1 MRRDQNAAYYQNA
14 LKTAEKKTPKD
25 HDLIDKLKCSLRKC
39 ELVQA
44 LASQLFDTE
53 AIVFGKD
60 GKMLTPTHA
69 TVQKAMKQ
77 GCKQLWS
84 KLKIPLPN
92 ALNFLYK
99 YFVRH
104 FGAKKYNG
112 KFASRLEAL
121 KKREQEGGVDKKKPK
136 KEPASGGKRK
146 HQEEAETVSTKLK
159 ATKKRKQ
166 KATKKTVSKPIST
179 VTHVP

>member
-1 MRRDQNAAYYQNA
+1 MRRDQNAAYYTGA
-14 LKTAEKKTPKD
+14 LKTAEKKTPPD
-25 HDLIDKLKCSLRKC
+25 HDLIEKLNCSLRKC

-44 LASQLFDTE
+44 LASQLFDTKE
-53 AIVFGKD
+53 IVFGD
-60 GKMLTPTHA
+60 GKMLTPTHV

-77 GCKQLWS
+77 GCKQLWT

-121 KKREQEGGVDKKKPK
+121 KKREPEEGGVDKKKPK

-146 HQEEAETVSTKLK
+146 HQEAAGNVSTKLK

-179 VTHVP
+179 VTHV